1 MANAYFLHAAD
12 LHLGAQLKSLGSNI
26 PEEKAEH
33 IRKEVRRVFDDLVNV
48 AIERR
53 VDFVVLAGDVY
64 DHAENDPG
72 AQLRVNAGFRRL
84 ADAGIKVFMVHGNHD
99 PLQVKQKANVRD
111 LPGNVTVFQPG
122 DPQTYEVTMS
132 NGVMCTVAGVSFAK
146 AAETENLARRFSGLS
161 GSPLVAVL
169 HANVGGSKDHDDYA
183 PCSPADLANT
193 SVNYWAL
200 GHIHMRSVNGQEN
213 KWWVY
218 PGNLQGRST
227 KNAECG
233 PKGVMVVPVSDSG
246 RVLAPEFVE
255 CDRARFERV
264 RLDVSHCGNSEE
276 VLNAAESAVSEL
288 VGNTGGK
295 PLVLRLEVTGAT
307 AAHTALKDEKVFEE
321 LQERTE
327 EVMGLGHITKVVD
340 TTYLPV
346 DLGAVR
352 QSTTVA
358 GYALQEVQK
367 VRDGNLELPGL
378 EDVHRSVRLAM
389 EDESLR
395 ADILND
401 AERLLVDS
409 LWSAR

>member
-26 PEEKAEH
+26 PEEKAEY

-84 ADAGIKVFMVHGNHD
+84 AEAGIKVFMVHGNHD

-146 AAETENLARRFSGLS
+146 AAEKENLARRFSGLS

-169 HANVGGSKDHDDYA
+169 HANVGGSKEHDDYA
-183 PCSPADLANT
+183 PCSPADLVNT
-193 SVNYWAL
+193 NVNYWAL
-200 GHIHMRSVNGQEN
+200 GHIHMRSVNGEEN

-264 RLDVSHCGNSEE
+264 RLEVSHCDNADD
-276 VLNAAESAVSEL
+276 VLGAVETAVNEL

-295 PLVLRLEVTGAT
+295 PLVLRLEITGPT
-307 AAHTALKDEKVFEE
+307 AAHTALKSLNLLEILAD
-321 LQERTE
+321 RTE
-327 EVMGLGHITKVVD
+327 STIGFGHITKVVD
-340 TTYLPV
+340 TTYLSV
-346 DLGAVR
+346 DLGTVR
-352 QSTTVA
+352 ESNTVA
-358 GYALQEVQK
+358 GFALKEVERIRGERLALLGQGEIHRA
-367 VRDGNLELPGL
+367 VRTVMEDENQFTGIL
-378 EDVHRSVRLAM
+378 EDV
-389 EDESLR
+389 
-395 ADILND
+395 
-401 AERLLVDS
+401 ERLLVDV
-409 LWSAR
+409 LRGDA